1 MLPQWVQDLLQTYH
15 QRKIVRIVIE
25 GELNDECSNLR
36 CIFNVGVHSI
46 IQSINHSFIQSIT
59 FSLHFYQIYIYSPQS
74 NSYFTFSIS
83 NLKYLTILF
92 NQFPALSPMDLQL
105 VNYQD
110 VVQIPLQPLMDNLS
124 SATYDVFEQD
134 RTKYILV
141 GIE

>member
-1 MLPQWVQDLLQTYH
+1 
-15 QRKIVRIVIE
+15 
-25 GELNDECSNLR
+25 
-36 CIFNVGVHSI
+36 
-46 IQSINHSFIQSIT
+46 
-59 FSLHFYQIYIYSPQS
+59 
-74 NSYFTFSIS
+74 
-83 NLKYLTILF
+83 
-92 NQFPALSPMDLQL
+92 MDLQL